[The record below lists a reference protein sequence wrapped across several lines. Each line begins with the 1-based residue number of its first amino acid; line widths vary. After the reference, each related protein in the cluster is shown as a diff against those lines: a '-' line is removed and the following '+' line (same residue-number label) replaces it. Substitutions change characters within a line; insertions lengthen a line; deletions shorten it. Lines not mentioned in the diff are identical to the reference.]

1 MSDGGDAALADD
13 AIRDWL
19 GAAATR
25 TRLDAMNSSA
35 WLVASGRD
43 RFVLKISRSTGP
55 DVSARP

>member
-25 TRLDAMNSSA
+25 TRLDAMNSTA
-35 WLVASGRD
+35 WLVASGQD
-43 RFVLKISRSTGP
+43 RFVLKISCWTGP